1 MVSSPSKLIH
11 LLISFTDLLQI
22 KVTRPKSQ
30 LSSLN
35 SLVLTFFHP
44 SGKPQ
49 RFSLYGFKMGR
60 KGMITF
66 EFYKYQAWYL

>member
-1 MVSSPSKLIH
+1 MVGSPSKLIH

-22 KVTRPKSQ
+22 KVTGPKSQ

-35 SLVLTFFHP
+35 SLFYFFIP
-44 SGKPQ
+44 LANPRDSV
-49 RFSLYGFKMGR
+49 YGFKMGR

-66 EFYKYQAWYL
+66 EFYRYQAWYL